1 MNVEL
6 HIERLVVTG
15 LPLPPGGRAALAG
28 VLGGELSRL
37 IADGGLG
44 PAVLGGTSTP
54 RLTATLSASALSAS
68 AGTGTGARLGRELA
82 RSVYSCLAPRTAP
95 RMEGRR
101 R

>member
-15 LPLPPGGRAALAG
+15 LPLPPGGRAALAR
-28 VLGGELSRL
+28 VLSGELSRL
-37 IADGGLG
+37 IAGGGLG

-68 AGTGTGARLGRELA
+68 AGTGTRFGPELA
-82 RSVYSCLAPRTAP
+82 RSVYSCLGPEP
-95 RMEGRR
+95 RMAVRR

>member
-15 LPLPPGGRAALAG
+15 MPLPPGGRAALAR
-28 VLGGELSRL
+28 VLGREVSRL

-54 RLTATLSASALSAS
+54 RLTATLSASA
-68 AGTGTGARLGRELA
+68 GTRFGPELA
-82 RSVYSCLAPRTAP
+82 RSVYSCLGPEP
-95 RMEGRR
+95 RMAVRR